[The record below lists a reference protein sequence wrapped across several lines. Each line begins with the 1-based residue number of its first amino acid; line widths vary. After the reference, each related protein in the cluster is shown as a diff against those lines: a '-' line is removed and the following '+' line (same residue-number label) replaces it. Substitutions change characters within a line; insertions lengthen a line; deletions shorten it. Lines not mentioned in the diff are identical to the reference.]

1 MTKQTHNSDGPKRD
15 ANSSDLNLSDADL
28 DAVTGGSCMPLAPT
42 PATTSMKANANTQNN
57 LAAALKA

>member
-1 MTKQTHNSDGPKRD
+1 MTKPTHNSDGPNRD

-28 DAVTGGSCMPLAPT
+28 DAVTGGSCMPSAPT
-42 PATTSMKANANTQNN
+42 TTSMKANANTQNN